1 MKFGLSS
8 IAGAILFVAL
18 FAAVGIR
25 AAGSEPTVKIDTGK
39 LEGKSDGTI
48 TAFLGVPFA
57 KPPVGD
63 LRWKPPVKP
72 VKWKGTR
79 KATEHPLR
87 LNPHSARAHALL
99 GEALLGHDWDRA
111 GAERELGIAMSLG
124 PNDSVVL
131 THAAQHRLGL

>member
-1 MKFGLSS
+1 MSRGEPYDLYLRGQHALSRGDQQGIKEA
-8 IAGAILFVAL
+8 IAYFRHSLELDPTFAPALEALAVAL
-18 FAAVGIR
+18 EALV
-25 AAGSEPTVKIDTGK
+25 D
-39 LEGKSDGTI
+39 SDYLV
-48 TAFLGVPFA
+48 ADV
-57 KPPVGD
+57 
-63 LRWKPPVKP
+63 R
-72 VKWKGTR
+72 WKGTR